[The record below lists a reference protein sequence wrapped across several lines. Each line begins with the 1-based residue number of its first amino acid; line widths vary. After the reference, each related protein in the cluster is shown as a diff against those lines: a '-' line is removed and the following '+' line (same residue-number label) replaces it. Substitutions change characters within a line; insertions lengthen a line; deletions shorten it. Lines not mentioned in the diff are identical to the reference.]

1 MQVKPCTTSVT
12 NFNSLSLQT
21 NYLWWKEENLL
32 IQIVSRF
39 GIKSL
44 SEVKYAWQQLL
55 DQLMDFKSLNVE
67 KQGKTSPTN
76 APKFNRL
83 SQQTNHL
90 LLKEQEKPL
99 IILSRIGIKT
109 TIKKSVC
116 LTITLRLI
124 NGFQVCK
131 CQNVGKAMHYKCYKF
146 QLAIVTN
153 KLFMVEGRELTYSNC
168 VKIWDKIA
176 I

>member
-1 MQVKPCTTSVT
+1 MQVKPCATSIP

-21 NYLWWKEENLL
+21 NFLWWKEENLL

-76 APKFNRL
+76 GPKFNRL

-90 LLKEQEKPL
+90 LLKEQDKPL

-109 TIKKSVC
+109 TIKKIIC
-116 LTITLRLI
+116 LATTLRLI

-131 CQNVGKAMHYKCYKF
+131 CHNVGKAMRYKCTKF
-146 QLAIVTN
+146 QFAIVTN

-168 VKIWDKIA
+168 IKIWDKIA

>member
-1 MQVKPCTTSVT
+1 MQVKPCATCAP
-12 NFNSLSLQT
+12 NFKSLSLQP
-21 NYLWWKEENLL
+21 NFLWSKEENLL

-67 KQGKTSPTN
+67 QQGKTSATN
-76 APKFNRL
+76 VPKFNWL
-83 SQQTNHL
+83 CQQTNHL
-90 LLKEQEKPL
+90 LLKKQDKPL

-109 TIKKSVC
+109 TIKKIIC
-116 LTITLRLI
+116 LAITLRLI
-124 NGFQVCK
+124 NGFQVCQ
-131 CQNVGKAMHYKCYKF
+131 CQNVGKAMRYKCTKF

-168 VKIWDKIA
+168 IKIWDKIA

>member
-1 MQVKPCTTSVT
+1 MSVNFKMQVKPCATRVP
-12 NFNSLSLQT
+12 NFNSLSSQT
-21 NYLWWKEENLL
+21 NYLWQKEENLL

-67 KQGKTSPTN
+67 QQGKTSATN
-76 APKFNRL
+76 GLKISTGL

-90 LLKEQEKPL
+90 LLKEQDQPL

-109 TIKKSVC
+109 AIKKIIC
-116 LTITLRLI
+116 LAITLRLI
-124 NGFQVCK
+124 NGFYVCE
-131 CQNVGKAMHYKCYKF
+131 C
-146 QLAIVTN
+146 
-153 KLFMVEGRELTYSNC
+153 
-168 VKIWDKIA
+168 
-176 I
+176 

>member
-1 MQVKPCTTSVT
+1 MQVKPCATSVPT
-12 NFNSLSLQT
+12 FNSLSLQT
-21 NYLWWKEENLL
+21 NFLWSKEENLL

-67 KQGKTSPTN
+67 QQGKTSPTN
-76 APKFNRL
+76 GLKFNRL

-90 LLKEQEKPL
+90 LLKEQDKPL
-99 IILSRIGIKT
+99 IILSKIGIKT
-109 TIKKSVC
+109 SIKKIVC
-116 LTITLRLI
+116 LAITLRII

-131 CQNVGKAMHYKCYKF
+131 WQNVGKVRRYKCTKF

-153 KLFMVEGRELTYSNC
+153 QLFMVEGRELTYSNC
-168 VKIWDKIA
+168 IKIWDEIA

>member
-1 MQVKPCTTSVT
+1 MQVKPCTPSVP

-21 NYLWWKEENLL
+21 NFLWSKEDNLL

-67 KQGKTSPTN
+67 QQGKTSPTDGPN
-76 APKFNRL
+76 FNWL
-83 SQQTNHL
+83 YQQTNHL
-90 LLKEQEKPL
+90 LLKKQDKPL
-99 IILSRIGIKT
+99 IILSRIGSKT
-109 TIKKSVC
+109 AIKKIIC
-116 LTITLRLI
+116 CAITLRRI
-124 NGFQVCK
+124 NRFQVCK
-131 CQNVGKAMHYKCYKF
+131 CQNVGKAMRYKCTKCQF
-146 QLAIVTN
+146 AMVTN

-168 VKIWDKIA
+168 IKIWDKIA

>member
-1 MQVKPCTTSVT
+1 MTCATSVS
-12 NFNSLSLQT
+12 NFKSLSLQT

-44 SEVKYAWQQLL
+44 SEEKYAWPQLL
-55 DQLMDFKSLNVE
+55 DQLIDFKSLNVE

-76 APKFNRL
+76 GRKFNRL

-90 LLKEQEKPL
+90 LLKEQDKPL

-109 TIKKSVC
+109 TIKKIIC
-116 LTITLRLI
+116 LATTLRLI
-124 NGFQVCK
+124 NGFQVCT
-131 CQNVGKAMHYKCYKF
+131 CQNVGKAMRYKCTKF
-146 QLAIVTN
+146 QFAIVTN

-168 VKIWDKIA
+168 IKIWDKIA

>member
-1 MQVKPCTTSVT
+1 MQVKPCATSVPS
-12 NFNSLSLQT
+12 FNSLSLQT
-21 NYLWWKEENLL
+21 NFLWSKEENLL

-55 DQLMDFKSLNVE
+55 DQLMDIKSLNVE
-67 KQGKTSPTN
+67 KWGKTSPTN
-76 APKFNRL
+76 WPKFNRL

-90 LLKEQEKPL
+90 LLKKQDKPL

-109 TIKKSVC
+109 IIKKFIC
-116 LTITLRLI
+116 FAITLRLI
-124 NGFQVCK
+124 NRFQVCK
-131 CQNVGKAMHYKCYKF
+131 CQNVGKAMRYKCTKF
-146 QLAIVTN
+146 QLAIVAN
-153 KLFMVEGRELTYSNC
+153 KLFMVEGRELNYSNC
-168 VKIWDKIA
+168 IKIWDKIA

>member
-1 MQVKPCTTSVT
+1 MQVKPCATSVP
-12 NFNSLSLQT
+12 NFNSLSLQP
-21 NYLWWKEENLL
+21 NFLWSKEENLL

-44 SEVKYAWQQLL
+44 SEVKYAWQQVL

-67 KQGKTSPTN
+67 QQGKTSATN
-76 APKFNRL
+76 GPKFNRL

-90 LLKEQEKPL
+90 LLKEQDKPL

-109 TIKKSVC
+109 TIKKIIC
-116 LTITLRLI
+116 LAITLRLI

-131 CQNVGKAMHYKCYKF
+131 CQNVGKAMRYKCYKF

-153 KLFMVEGRELTYSNC
+153 KLFMVEGRELTYVNC
-168 VKIWDKIA
+168 IKIWDKIA